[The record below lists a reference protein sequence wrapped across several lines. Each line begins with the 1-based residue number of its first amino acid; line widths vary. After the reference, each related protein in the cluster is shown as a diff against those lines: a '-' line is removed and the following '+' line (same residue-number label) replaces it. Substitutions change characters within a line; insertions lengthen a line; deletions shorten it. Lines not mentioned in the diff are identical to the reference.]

1 MNNSFYRKALDK
13 TGSFFGR
20 NERII
25 MLLTQLSSRMDQLK
39 RKDLSFDPIKEII
52 NVLIRLVKT
61 YTKGEYKTIPWK
73 VVASILG
80 AFIYFLNPFDLIPDF
95 TPIIGYT
102 DDFSILIWVYNS
114 VQLEIDKFLL
124 WEKSRLVSQ

>member
-1 MNNSFYRKALDK
+1 MKNSFYRKAFNK
-13 TGSFFGR
+13 TSSFFGR
-20 NERII
+20 NERIV
-25 MLLTQLSSRMDQLK
+25 MLLAQLSSRIGELK
-39 RKDLSFDPIKEII
+39 RTDLSFDPVKEKI

-61 YTKGEYKTIPWK
+61 YTKGDYNAISWK
-73 VVASILG
+73 VIASILG

-114 VQLEIDKFLL
+114 VQSEIDKFLL